1 MKGEVITHRA
11 KVIHVADNYVDVVV
25 LSESACASCHAK
37 GYCGAAE
44 SREKRMVIETPL
56 ASYFSA
62 GEEVEVYTETVMGIK
77 AVCIAYILPFL
88 LVLFLLLV
96 LLRAGC
102 GELISGVSALSVLVV
117 YYVILYVARSRLSRE
132 FVFKV
137 RKLNQQKL

>member
-1 MKGEVITHRA
+1 
-11 KVIHVADNYVDVVV
+11 
-25 LSESACASCHAK
+25 
-37 GYCGAAE
+37 
-44 SREKRMVIETPL
+44 MVIETPL
-56 ASYFSA
+56 ASYFSE

-77 AVCIAYILPFL
+77 AVWIAYILPFL

-96 LLRAGC
+96 LLQAGC
-102 GELISGVSALSVLVV
+102 GELFSGVSALSVLVV

>member
-56 ASYFSA
+56 ASYFSE

-77 AVCIAYILPFL
+77 AVWRVDFRSECSVCTGG
-88 LVLFLLLV
+88 VLYY
-96 LLRAGC
+96 
-102 GELISGVSALSVLVV
+102 LIRGS
-117 YYVILYVARSRLSRE
+117 
-132 FVFKV
+132 
-137 RKLNQQKL
+137 

>member
-1 MKGEVITHRA
+1 FITNNSSRS
-11 KVIHVADNYVDVVV
+11 VADYV
-25 LSESACASCHAK
+25 
-37 GYCGAAE
+37 
-44 SREKRMVIETPL
+44 EKVN
-56 ASYFSA
+56 A
-62 GEEVEVYTETVMGIK
+62 MGIR
-77 AVCIAYILPFL
+77 AVWIAYILPFL

-96 LLRAGC
+96 LLQAGC

>member
-56 ASYFSA
+56 ASYFSE

-77 AVCIAYILPFL
+77 AVWIAYILPFL
-88 LVLFLLLV
+88 LVLYSSLFIGAISFACIVASRVWRVDFRSERPVCTGGVLCHLV
-96 LLRAGC
+96 RG
-102 GELISGVSALSVLVV
+102 S
-117 YYVILYVARSRLSRE
+117 
-132 FVFKV
+132 
-137 RKLNQQKL
+137 